1 MKKILFLV
9 LLVACSTPLTF
20 AQSTSDDDFPNAEF
34 FIGFSHNRIDTQV
47 DEFDEDE
54 NPFDDREGLNGFDTQ
69 VTANINRYFG
79 VKGDISGHY
88 KSDTFDFDG
97 SQFKAKTQLYNFLA
111 GPEVKARNSSR
122 VTPFAH
128 ALFGVGHTRVRFSAD
143 DFDDTTESE
152 TDFAMAFGG
161 GIDVSVNDKISLRV
175 IQADYNPTFFGDTRQ
190 DNIRLSF
197 GVIFK

>member
-1 MKKILFLV
+1 MKKLLLLA
-9 LLVACSTPLTF
+9 LLVASSAPLTF

-88 KSDTFDFDG
+88 KSDTFDSTG
-97 SQFKAKTQLYNFLA
+97 RSSKPKHNF
-111 GPEVKARNSSR
+111 
-122 VTPFAH
+122 T
-128 ALFGVGHTRVRFSAD
+128 
-143 DFDDTTESE
+143 
-152 TDFAMAFGG
+152 
-161 GIDVSVNDKISLRV
+161 
-175 IQADYNPTFFGDTRQ
+175 
-190 DNIRLSF
+190 
-197 GVIFK
+197 IFWPGRK